1 MRSETKAY
9 RPISW
14 PMQGAGGDT
23 GSWRS
28 HRPVIDHGLCTHC
41 QFCWIFCP
49 EATVSRAAKDEEIVI
64 DYRYCKGCGV
74 CAHECPA
81 GAIRM
86 EKEEGA

>member
-1 MRSETKAY
+1 MKSATKAY

-14 PMQGAGGDT
+14 PMLGAGGDT

-28 HRPVIDHGLCTHC
+28 HRPVIDHALCTHC

-49 EATVSRAAKDEEIVI
+49 EATVSRAKKGEEVVI
-64 DYRYCKGCGV
+64 DFRYCKGCGV

-86 EKEEGA
+86 EKEK

>member
-1 MRSETKAY
+1 MKSQTKAY

-14 PMQGAGGDT
+14 PMQGSGGDT

-28 HRPVIDHGLCTHC
+28 YRPVVDSALCTHC

-49 EATVSRAAKDEEIVI
+49 EATVSRAEKGTEVVI

-74 CAHECPA
+74 CAVECPVK
-81 GAIRM
+81 AIRM
-86 EKEEGA
+86 EKEE